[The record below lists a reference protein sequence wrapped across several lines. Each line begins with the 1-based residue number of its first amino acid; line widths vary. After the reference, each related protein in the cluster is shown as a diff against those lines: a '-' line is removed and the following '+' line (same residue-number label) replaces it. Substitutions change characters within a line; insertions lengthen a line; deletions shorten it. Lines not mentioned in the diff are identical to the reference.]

1 MGTKKSKIGVLPL
14 IINYLTFFE
23 GSKSGKNG
31 HFQRFREVFLRKNFF
46 FARFVKMNRRFISTN
61 RRFDK
66 IKRRFVFIDYQLVT
80 RMKIGNFVIGVF
92 LYAKL
97 RRFYD
102 LTKRV
107 QLFIL

>member
-1 MGTKKSKIGVLPL
+1 MLPL
-14 IINYLTFFE
+14 IINLLTFFE
-23 GSKSGKNG
+23 GSKSDKNG
-31 HFQRFREVFLRKNFF
+31 GFHRFRAVFWRKNFF
-46 FARFVKMNRRFISTN
+46 FARFVKMKRRFISTN

-80 RMKIGNFVIGVF
+80 RIEIGNFVIGVF

-107 QLFIL
+107 QKFIL